1 MAKKYWLITISLYLV
16 VVLVWPLLAAAG
28 NPLLEKLD
36 DVASNKG
43 PYKLGDQEG
52 THLLDI
58 IGTAIGIGLG
68 LLGVL
73 FLVLMIY
80 AGYMWMTAHGNEEK
94 VQKAKNIIVQVL
106 IGIVVVV
113 GAYASWKYL
122 FSRLFF

>member
-1 MAKKYWLITISLYLV
+1 MAKKYWLITILLCLV
-16 VVLVWPLLAAAG
+16 VVLVWPLLVMAD
-28 NPLLEKLD
+28 NPLEKVLD
-36 DVASNKG
+36 NVAVNKG
-43 PYKLGDQEG
+43 PYRQASENENTL
-52 THLLDI
+52 I
-58 IGTAIGIGLG
+58 IIVGTAVRIGLG
-68 LLGVL
+68 LVGVL
-73 FLVLMIY
+73 FLLTMIY